1 MSVYDSMGV
10 VVKNPIVVLAISL
23 PRPTTPGEYV
33 IAGIYEPNA
42 ITDNVILVHLQNKNS
57 TALTNPDNNFEAF
70 ILDLSNLSK
79 IDFSNTIEV
88 ALYHD
93 NTMASKDVE
102 TQVDNI
108 IKNAR
113 AGTCNT
119 MTLTGDGPP
128 KTCGTGTIKP

>member
-1 MSVYDSMGV
+1 MNVYDSMGV
-10 VVKNPIVVLAISL
+10 VVENPIVVLAISL
-23 PRPTTPGEYV
+23 PRPTTPGDYI
-33 IAGIYEPNA
+33 IAGIYEPTA
-42 ITDNVILVHLQNKNS
+42 ITDNVILVHFQNSSS

-79 IDFSNTIEV
+79 VDFSIDIEV

-93 NTMASKDVE
+93 NTMSSKDVE
-102 TQVDNI
+102 NQIDTI
-108 IKNAR
+108 ITNAR
-113 AGTCNT
+113 AGTCNS